1 MLFKSKIS
9 DWGPKPFRVLDC
21 WLKDKSFEKII
32 KETWSNS
39 QQSGWGGYVL
49 KQKIKQLKERMK
61 LWNKEQFGDTLI
73 NMQKIEA
80 ELNKLENDTAD

>member
-1 MLFKSKIS
+1 MM
-9 DWGPKPFRVLDC
+9 V
-21 WLKDKSFEKII
+21 
-32 KETWSNS
+32 KESWTNS
-39 QQSGWGGYVL
+39 QQRGWGGYVL
-49 KQKIKQLKERMK
+49 KEKIKRLKERMK